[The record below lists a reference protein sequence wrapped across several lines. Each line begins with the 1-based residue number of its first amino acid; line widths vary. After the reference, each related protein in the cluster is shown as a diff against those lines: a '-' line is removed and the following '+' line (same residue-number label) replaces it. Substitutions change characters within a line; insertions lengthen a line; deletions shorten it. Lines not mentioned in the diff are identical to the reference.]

1 MGRCGC
7 GNCESLGVE
16 VGKCE
21 CSDGEV
27 WVWKWRD
34 FGVEVG
40 KCECRDGEVWVWKF
54 EWKHLNV
61 LLFQHL
67 VFEAYGEDSCGWG
80 KYGDKCDKDCPSNCI
95 PHPVKKLAHCNKETG
110 RCSEGCVPGWFE
122 DLCDQAC
129 SKNCLRNICNRQ
141 NGICTF
147 GCSGNYTGDYCNIT
161 PVTAVT
167 PPREYRTP
175 WVTGTSSIAP
185 SEYRPE
191 TTPDLAA
198 ILVPVFLIPVALAV
212 VVLILILYRRKR
224 KRGETW
230 RNTAIIPCWRTT
242 TAANRSYRNRTIG
255 EYEPFVAKQGGARFA
270 SVLKAV
276 KRDDDV
282 SGSFVDDVNLLS
294 ETHEQK
300 IQDIQ
305 KVFVKTEAFEDVK
318 ERLQIVGH
326 VTISGAPGSGKTSM
340 ALMLGGEYR
349 RQGYELVLVEDV
361 DKVQLSDFLDKDRD
375 VCVIFDDMFKTFRSY
390 TDVPRLTHFLYD
402 LLVLLEQCKSKSE
415 RRYESLRQESRAD
428 QRVMVYSNIY
438 CIFTSETNNLEHALS
453 MLEDQRL
460 FKPVSEIILTKTTPL
475 CYTHEER
482 KAIWLKHKR
491 QYKCRTDVDVNKIIA
506 FMETTVGFP
515 LACKLFS
522 RYTGF
527 QTSSERFFEDPHF
540 YIKHE
545 LHTIISLLDDKSA
558 ALILLLLCEGQLNIS
573 QLEAASDPGLEAHFK
588 AVSSIVK
595 TAARKDVVKASRTF
609 CGTVCTEGNTKTFS
623 HSVIYDVCAS
633 VLFSIDPEFTLKH
646 CSITFLFE
654 HVQDQQAMGTPLN
667 EHQLSIPFSGAY
679 SGIIAKR
686 MADAIVS
693 GAFSKYIMY
702 LTLKENEIADS
713 LCEMIKE
720 PAALSDDAKH
730 NILQYACITG
740 NKNILER
747 LVPYCY
753 IDRHDLY
760 GWTPLMYAVVSGQ
773 MGCFD
778 ILVNRKADI
787 TLCDSNNYNLLHLA
801 CQHGS
806 LPTVKHISMVLKKL
820 RSDLYLNARGRHDW
834 TSVMCAVLSGK
845 KDVLDYLIQTKVDLT
860 LRDSKN
866 NTPLH
871 LACRYGHTSIVES
884 LLPNTDVNTRGN
896 NGQTPVMCALLSE
909 TKETLDLLVS
919 HNADIT
925 LTDDDNNSLIH
936 VACHVDDMSLVV
948 QIMPKF
954 DINIQ
959 GKHGWTPVM
968 TAAVNGKADLFRLF
982 LDTLNVDLKLTD
994 DTNNNI
1000 LHLACHGGNVSIVM
1014 LLLPQFDIN
1023 SRGNNGWT
1031 PVMCAAVSGVESV
1044 FQLLV
1049 SQGADLTLRDD
1060 YNNHVFH
1067 LACEGGNISIVK
1079 HLLSGTDINCLGN
1092 HGITAI
1098 MIAALLA
1105 KPTLFKLLLS
1115 KKADT
1120 TLTDDYNDTVLHIA
1134 CQGGNQSIVKYIM
1147 PQFDINAPGRH
1158 GRKAVMNAARSGR
1171 KDVFFL
1177 LVSQK
1182 ADLTSTDEYK
1192 DNVLHMACQGG
1203 NTAIVEYLLT
1213 IFDVDLRGRND
1224 RTPAMHA
1231 ARAGQENVFNLLVSR
1246 KADLTLTDEYGNN
1259 ALHLACQGGNR
1270 SIVKNLLPKFV
1281 INVHGKDGW
1290 TPLMNA
1296 VAYGRRSVFHLLLSQ
1311 GADVSMKDN
1320 HGDSVFHLACQ
1331 GGISSIVE
1339 YLPLKNDVATK
1350 DHDTATHIK
1359 ESFFKKKSFDINI
1372 RGRNDQTPLMRA
1384 VCGGHIAV
1392 FRFLVSRGA
1401 DQTLV
1406 DKDGHTLLHLATQ
1419 HGQLHMV
1426 KYIIDSFDINAK
1438 DKAGL
1443 TPVMTSV
1450 LYGKVATFEYLRGRE
1465 ADLSLVDNAGN
1476 ISLDLAHKVGCRQI
1490 IEILEADRKVRR
1502 LSVAMNPCVGKV
1514 SVPDKKAMQPHQFY
1528 SEVICESAG
1537 AQPEKQ
1543 NQQL

>member
-1 MGRCGC
+1 MLIALSSEHKYQHPSWRYKKVYFGSYCI
-7 GNCESLGVE
+7 ESPE
-16 VGKCE
+16 AMQMIYQI
-21 CSDGEV
+21 
-27 WVWKWRD
+27 
-34 FGVEVG
+34 
-40 KCECRDGEVWVWKF
+40 
-54 EWKHLNV
+54 
-61 LLFQHL
+61 LLIL

-95 PHPVKKLAHCNKETG
+95 SHPVRNLRHCHKETG

-122 DLCDQAC
+122 DLCDHAC

-161 PVTAVT
+161 PVTAAT

-175 WVTGTSSIAP
+175 WVTDTSSITP
-185 SEYRPE
+185 SESRPE
-191 TTPDLAA
+191 TTPDLTA
-198 ILVPVFLIPVALAV
+198 ILVPVFLILIVLAV
-212 VVLILILYRRKR
+212 VVLILILYRRKP
-224 KRGETW
+224 KRGGTW
-230 RNTAIIPCWRTT
+230 LTNAVTAIIPCWRTT
-242 TAANRSYRNRTIG
+242 TTAKRLYRNRTIG
-255 EYEPFVAKQGGARFA
+255 EDEPFVAKQGGARFA
-270 SVLKAV
+270 SILKV
-276 KRDDDV
+276 KRDDDF
-282 SGSFVDDVNLLS
+282 SCSLLDNVNLLS
-294 ETHEQK
+294 ETDERK
-300 IQDIQ
+300 IKDIQ
-305 KVFVKTEAFEDVK
+305 SIFVETEAFEEVK
-318 ERLQIVGH
+318 ERLQMVGH

-340 ALMLGGEYR
+340 ALMLGAEYR
-349 RQGYELVLVEDV
+349 RQGYELVLIEDV

-390 TDVPRLTHFLYD
+390 TDMPRLTHLLYD
-402 LLVLLEQCKSKSE
+402 LLTLLEQCKSRSE
-415 RRYESLRQESRAD
+415 RSYESLRQESRAD
-428 QRVMVYSNIY
+428 QRVMVHLNIF
-438 CIFTSETNNLEHALS
+438 CIFTSETNNLEHTLS
-453 MLEDQRL
+453 MLEDQ
-460 FKPVSEIILTKTTPL
+460 PISEIILTKTTSL
-475 CYTHEER
+475 CYTHEES
-482 KAIWLKHKR
+482 KAIWLNHKR
-491 QYKCRTDVDVNKIIA
+491 QYKCRADVDMNKIIA
-506 FMETTVGFP
+506 LMETTVGFP

-527 QTSSERFFEDPHF
+527 QTYRERFFEDPLF

-573 QLEAASDPGLEAHFK
+573 QLEAASDSGLEAHFK

-595 TAARKDVVKASRTF
+595 TSARKDVVKAVRGF
-609 CGTVCTEGNTKTFS
+609 CGTICTEGNTTAFS

-633 VLFSIDPEFTLKH
+633 VLFSIDQEFTLKH
-646 CSITFLFE
+646 CGITFLFE
-654 HVQDQQAMGTPLN
+654 HVQDQRAKGSPLI
-667 EHQLSIPFSGAY
+667 EHKLSIPFSGAY
-679 SGIIAKR
+679 SGLIAKR

-693 GAFSKYIMY
+693 GAFNKYIMH
-702 LTLKENEIADS
+702 LTLKENKIADS

-720 PAALSDDAKH
+720 PAALSDDVKH

-740 NKNILER
+740 NKNVLER
-747 LVPYCY
+747 LLPYCY
-753 IDRHDLY
+753 IDRHGLC

-787 TLCDSNNYNLLHLA
+787 KLCDSNNYNLLHLA

-806 LPTVKHISMVLKKL
+806 LLTVKHISMAFKKL
-820 RSDLYLNARGRHDW
+820 RPDLYLNARGRHDW
-834 TSVMCAVLSGK
+834 TPLMCAVLSGK

-866 NTPLH
+866 DTPLH
-871 LACRYGHTSIVES
+871 LACRYGNTSIVES
-884 LLPNTDVNTRGN
+884 LLPITDVNTRGN

-919 HNADIT
+919 HNADIL
-925 LTDDDNNSLIH
+925 LTDDDNNSLNH
-936 VACHVDDMSLVV
+936 VACHVDDVSLVV
-948 QIMPKF
+948 QIVPKF
-954 DINIQ
+954 DINIR

-994 DTNNNI
+994 DTNNNL

-1014 LLLPQFDIN
+1014 ILLPKFDIN

-1031 PVMCAAVSGVESV
+1031 PVMCAAASGVESV
-1044 FQLLV
+1044 FHLLV
-1049 SQGADLTLRDD
+1049 SHGADVALRDD
-1060 YNNHVFH
+1060 NNNSAFH
-1067 LACEGGNISIVK
+1067 LACIGGNISIVK
-1079 HLLSGTDINCLGN
+1079 YLLSRTDINCQGN
-1092 HGITAI
+1092 HGRTAV

-1105 KPTLFKLLLS
+1105 KQTLFKLLLS
-1115 KKADT
+1115 KKADI

-1134 CQGGNQSIVKYIM
+1134 CQGGNQCIVKYLM

-1158 GRKAVMNAARSGR
+1158 DRTAVMNAARSGR

-1224 RTPAMHA
+1224 RTPVMHA
-1231 ARAGQENVFNLLVSR
+1231 ARAGQKNVFNLLVSR
-1246 KADLTLTDEYGNN
+1246 NADLTPTDEYGNN

-1270 SIVKNLLPKFV
+1270 SIVNDLLPKFV
-1281 INVHGKDGW
+1281 IKVPGKDGW

-1296 VAYGRRSVFHLLLSQ
+1296 VAYGRRSVFHLLVSK
-1311 GADVSMKDN
+1311 GADVSMKDS

-1339 YLPLKNDVATK
+1339 CLPLKNDVSTKYHDIATQRQ
-1350 DHDTATHIK
+1350 
-1359 ESFFKKKSFDINI
+1359 ESLFKKKSFDINI

-1401 DQTLV
+1401 DQSLV

-1426 KYIIDSFDINAK
+1426 KYIIDSFDINTK
-1438 DKAGL
+1438 DNAGL

-1450 LYGKVATFEYLRGRE
+1450 LHGKVATFEYLRGRE

-1476 ISLDLAHKVGCRQI
+1476 NSLDHAHKVGCRQI
-1490 IEILEADRKVRR
+1490 IELLEKDREVRR
-1502 LSVAMNPCVGKV
+1502 LSAAMNPCVSKV
-1514 SVPDKKAMQPHQFY
+1514 SVPDKKAMQPHQCY
-1528 SEVICESAG
+1528 SEVICERASG
-1537 AQPEKQ
+1537 QPEKQ
-1543 NQQL
+1543 IQQL